1 MIHWLFLASALVTG
15 TAGQLLLK
23 MGAVGPGSFLDQ
35 LFRPATLGGL
45 VCYALA
51 AMLYIVALRGIPV
64 SIAFPA
70 AASQYVIV
78 GLFAWFVLHEPWTVQ
93 QAIGL
98 GLIVLGVGVL
108 ATSQGS

>member
-1 MIHWLFLASALVTG
+1 MHWTFLAGALIVG

-23 MGAVGPGSFLDQ
+23 MGAVGPGGFLEQ

-45 VCYALA
+45 VCYGLA

-78 GLFAWFVLHEPWTVQ
+78 GLFAWLVLHEPWTLQ
-93 QAIGL
+93 QAAGL
-98 GLIVLGVGVL
+98 GLIVLGVALL
-108 ATSQGS
+108 ATSH

>member
-1 MIHWLFLASALVTG
+1 MHWFFLAGALIVG

-23 MGAVGPGSFLDQ
+23 MGAVGPGGFLDQ
-35 LFRPATLGGL
+35 LLRPATLGGL
-45 VCYALA
+45 VCYGVA

-78 GLFAWFVLHEPWTVQ
+78 GLFAWLVLHEPWNMQ
-93 QAIGL
+93 QAAGL
-98 GLIVLGVGVL
+98 GLIVLGVALL
-108 ATSQGS
+108 ATSH